1 MGYILLLFIILI
13 SYGSLYPFQFSGD
26 LLPSADFFNWLTDNS
41 YRTTKADIV
50 ANILLF
56 VPYGFV
62 TILTISN
69 SRRQILHGSLLLLAG
84 TLLAFLLQYLQF
96 YIPARVPT
104 ATDAWLN
111 GLGIT
116 VGMLLAHL
124 LKQYSQNHLP
134 DEQTTP
140 VDWSQ
145 ITIPLVLALLWVAW
159 RLFPFVPLISVKS
172 IMAAI
177 APLMRQPELSFSIII
192 RDSIGWLVFFY
203 LLTRPPFDRLSQFRV
218 LKFVFYILSLEIL
231 IKGNQITVNDLLA
244 ALCAF
249 AFFSSLPAEQL
260 QKGLTRGLVLAI
272 ILTMIAPLSLPDP
285 TNDYLWLPFSGLMK
299 GNPWANGELLLLKIY
314 LYATFI
320 YMLRKTLVSWTGAA
334 IITVGLLI
342 VVSVL
347 QIYIGNTHG
356 EFTDPL
362 LAGLIAWAISQLE
375 KVATEERA
383 QVLK

>member
-1 MGYILLLFIILI
+1 MGYILLLFVILI
-13 SYGSLYPFQFSGD
+13 SYGSLYPFHFSGD
-26 LLPSADFFNWLTDNS
+26 LLPAADFFSWLTDNS
-41 YRTTKADIV
+41 YRTTRADIV

-62 TILTISN
+62 ALLTVSN
-69 SRRQILHGSLLLLAG
+69 SRRQLFHGAMLLLAG
-84 TLLAFLLQYLQF
+84 ALLAFLLQYLQF
-96 YIPARVPT
+96 YLPARVPA
-104 ATDAWLN
+104 ATDAWFN
-111 GLGIT
+111 SLGIT

-124 LKQYSQNHLP
+124 IKQYSQYHLP
-134 DEQTTP
+134 DEMTEP

-145 ITIPLVLALLWVAW
+145 ITIPLILALLWIAW
-159 RLFPFVPLISVKS
+159 RLFPFVPLISEKS
-172 IMAAI
+172 ILAAV
-177 APLMRQPELSFSIII
+177 APLMRQPDLSFSIII
-192 RDSIGWLVFFY
+192 RDCIGWLVFFY
-203 LLTRPPFDRLSQFRV
+203 LLTRPPFDRLPKFRV
-218 LKFVFYILSLEIL
+218 LKFVSYILALEIL
-231 IKGNQITVNDLLA
+231 IVGNHITANDLIA

-249 AFFSSLPAEQL
+249 ALFSSLPPEQL
-260 QKGLTRGLVLAI
+260 KKGLTRGLIIAI
-272 ILTMIAPLSLPDP
+272 FLTMISPLSLSEP

-334 IITVGLLI
+334 IITVGLLM
-342 VVSVL
+342 VVSIL
-347 QIYIGNTHG
+347 QIYIGDTHG

-383 QVLK
+383 LKLK

>member
-1 MGYILLLFIILI
+1 MGYILLLFVILI

-26 LLPSADFFNWLTDNS
+26 LLPAADFFSWLTDNS
-41 YRTTKADIV
+41 YRTTRADIV

-62 TILTISN
+62 TLLTVSN
-69 SRRQILHGSLLLLAG
+69 SRKQLLHGSLLLFAG
-84 TLLAFLLQYLQF
+84 TMLAFLLQYLQF

-104 ATDAWLN
+104 ATDAWFN
-111 GLGIT
+111 SLGIA
-116 VGMLLAHL
+116 VGMLVAHL
-124 LKQYSQNHLP
+124 LKQYSQHHLP
-134 DEQTTP
+134 VEMTKP

-145 ITIPLVLALLWVAW
+145 ITIPLILALLWVAW
-159 RLFPFVPLISVKS
+159 RLFPFIPLISEKS
-172 IMAAI
+172 ILAAV
-177 APLMRQPELSFSIII
+177 APLMRQPDLSFSIII

-203 LLTRPPFDRLSQFRV
+203 LLTRPPFDRLSRFRV
-218 LKFVFYILSLEIL
+218 LKFAFYILALEIL
-231 IKGNQITVNDLLA
+231 IVGNYITVNDLIA

-249 AFFSSLPAEQL
+249 ALFSSLPHEQL
-260 QKGLTRGLVLAI
+260 KKGLTRGIIIAI
-272 ILTMIAPLSLPDP
+272 ILTMITPLSLSEPA
-285 TNDYLWLPFSGLMK
+285 NDYIWLPFSGLMK

-320 YMLRKTLVSWTGAA
+320 YMLRKTVVSWTGAA
-334 IITVGLLI
+334 IITIGLLMA
-342 VVSVL
+342 VSIL
-347 QIYIGNTHG
+347 QVYIGDTNG

-383 QVLK
+383 LILK